1 MSRSLLD
8 TSVLV
13 SYWHRH
19 KSKLKSPVTTSIAQS
34 WGQALRDF
42 YSPSVLAT
50 PIVIEFLAGS
60 HRKEE
65 LDLYRAF
72 LHPFEIID
80 RGEISADDWKMA
92 KRLAE
97 RIPRDG
103 KPRQLGDCIIAAI
116 ADRFNCDLESFDLG
130 FPK

>member
-1 MSRSLLD
+1 MPRSLLD

-19 KSKLKSPVTTSIAQS
+19 KAKLKSQVTINIAQS
-34 WGQALRDF
+34 WGKALREF

-72 LHPFEIID
+72 LEPFEVVD
-80 RGEISADDWKMA
+80 RGEITAGDWKMA

-103 KPRQLGDCIIAAI
+103 KPRQPGTV
-116 ADRFNCDLESFDLG
+116 S
-130 FPK
+130 